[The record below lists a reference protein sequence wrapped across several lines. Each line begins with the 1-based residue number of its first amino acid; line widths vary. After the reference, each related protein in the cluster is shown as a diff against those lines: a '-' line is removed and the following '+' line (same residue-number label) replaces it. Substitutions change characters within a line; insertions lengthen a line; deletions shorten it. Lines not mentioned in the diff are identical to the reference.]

1 MPSNLDEILFEAI
14 GDAHESFSATTPFRA
29 DAFEKS
35 DEEKIEIISNHVRG
49 ILETLGMDL
58 TDDSLQGTPNRVA
71 KLYVNEAFGG
81 LHPKRKP
88 SMSTFE
94 NITGMMRCS
103 WRKILW
109 CIQPVSITFYRL

>member
-14 GDAHESFSATTPFRA
+14 GDAHESFSATTPLRA

-71 KLYVNEAFGG
+71 KLTLMRHLGAYI
-81 LHPKRKP
+81 P
-88 SMSTFE
+88 SAS
-94 NITGMMRCS
+94 
-103 WRKILW
+103 
-109 CIQPVSITFYRL
+109 QA